1 MDKVKP
7 IGIKDEHGSY
17 CQYWPV
23 KPGTIVNTL
32 TGQVIADNIPSMLPH
47 GQLTIVAPTTKK
59 KEKLKTW
66 NQTLLTVVFVEIKE
80 WFESQNLDSYNTIL
94 VGTSGWK
101 LFKDLGLCN
110 FKLKNDFKGK
120 ITSSNYSTDPKTG
133 EPIKIETIYEIKY
146 EPYFNIDSIL
156 IGNRELGPTAMIKLL
171 YTEELFADG

>member
-7 IGIKDEHGSY
+7 IGIKDEYGSY

-23 KPGTIVNTL
+23 KPGTIVDKI
-32 TGQVIADNIPSMLPH
+32 TGQVIAANVPCLLP
-47 GQLTIVAPTTKK
+47 ITK
-59 KEKLKTW
+59 EEELKTW

-156 IGNRELGPTAMIKLL
+156 IGNRELGHTVMIKLL
-171 YTEELFADG
+171 YTEELFANG

>member
-7 IGIKDEHGSY
+7 IGIKDEYGSY

-23 KPGTIVNTL
+23 KPGTIVNIL
-32 TGQVIADNIPSMLPH
+32 TGQVIADNIPSMSPH
-47 GQLTIVAPTTKK
+47 GRLLLVTPTTEK
-59 KEKLKTW
+59 KEKLKFW
-66 NQTLLTVVFVEIKE
+66 NHGLLVSLVEIKE

-101 LFKDLGLCN
+101 LFKDLELFN
-110 FKLKNDFKGK
+110 FKLKNDFKAE
-120 ITSSNYSTDPKTG
+120 ITCSNYSKDPKTA
-133 EPIKIETIYEIKY
+133 EPIKIETTYEIKY

-156 IGNRELGPTAMIKLL
+156 IGNRELGHTVMVKLL